1 VTLGFP
7 PDTDTPGYVEENKD
21 KPEETRL
28 ISEASG
34 LQSPECV
41 AKMLMKDCLVRL
53 FFLNFIQ

>member
-1 VTLGFP
+1 VTIAFP

-34 LQSPECV
+34 LQSPENV
-41 AKMLMKDCLVRL
+41 AKVLMRDCLVR
-53 FFLNFIQ
+53 FVFIL